1 MNEIL
6 NRYISELKNKIL
18 LKRINNKTE
27 KQILFQTFK
36 YFDKNTNGYC
46 NFEDFIKVN
55 EKIGVILSNPQE
67 LKKIFFYFDTNNE
80 GVINYKDFINELF
93 KSTAHNNSNK
103 NNNINENEDE
113 DSNDFSNNKNYS
125 QTNYF
130 SSYNNND
137 KKENVIFKQNNNINK
152 NHDKIP
158 PYKKPFFDKI
168 LNNLLKSEIGPSVSL
183 LILHQG
189 FILGDNNIMN
199 QITIEEFIKII
210 NDNHINLSISDIQML
225 FHSYELNNDGFFY
238 YEEMFEDLI
247 NIYWN
252 NQRKRISQRKS
263 EEIINQLSK
272 KGGLK
277 INSLQ
282 NLIFVSKKYDNYF
295 YNQLNICDANEYY
308 NELMKKYI
316 GLKRILNCPRDA
328 FLTLDD
334 LEEIMKYISFGI
346 QNNVDFNKTINYIFK
361 FDNNDKKEMSKNFIE
376 DPSDYSFPTNS
387 QISKNNKNINKVKN
401 QNNISNNKNKN
412 TNYNKSKSK
421 TQSLDYYYI
430 FREHFINYGIIT
442 LLNILKTFQYYDN
455 GTKNINKNDFI
466 KIMKDFQINI
476 SANIIEQL
484 YSNFNNNQ
492 NQDTSLNY
500 IIFISQLIDTF
511 AHKNIINLINDIYD
525 DINVYCMNCSG
536 KTMNLD
542 FFKKFFNIH
551 DNYFFN
557 ESNEVLNN
565 ILIVYERFHYDFYEK
580 YMDEINNK
588 NKKDIYK
595 LLNENII
602 QIEKNEFIWFYKFL
616 NLFLENE
623 IIFKKVI
630 LNDWKNVLS
639 SNNIKPN
646 NKFFANNNKN
656 NNINNNIKNINNINY
671 IINNTINNLNEKFNN
686 NISNNNNNNINNKK
700 IIKQTPILMNK
711 NSENINAIEEN
722 NISLNNQNK
731 SLKNN
736 TISNDIQN
744 NISNENHYEEQEKK
758 EIDENNI
765 NNSQEP
771 NNEISNTNINS
782 DEIINIKEEKLVTN
796 EPLAKIIT
804 KLKKRGIRGVMN
816 LHKQFILT
824 CKDLSSIPYEEFLNV
839 MSLQR
844 LSLSNDE
851 YKNLFLS
858 FADDD
863 NKNNLN
869 FPNFIRAFKKVLN
882 DKRLSAI
889 ENAFTKLDKNGN
901 DCVPID
907 DIKMKYNAKE
917 NDSVIKGEKDEE
929 EILCEFLDCFD
940 LNYNL
945 LISKENQEDNDNTVN
960 FEEFANFYEYVS
972 FLYDKDDD
980 FIQLINNSWKIN

>member
-67 LKKIFFYFDTNNE
+67 LQEIFFYFDKNNE

-93 KSTAHNNSNK
+93 KPTAHNNSNK
-103 NNNINENEDE
+103 NNNDNEDE
-113 DSNDFSNNKNYS
+113 DSYGYSNNKNYS

-137 KKENVIFKQNNNINK
+137 KKENIIFKQNNNINK
-152 NHDKIP
+152 NHDRIP

-168 LNNLLKSEIGPSVSL
+168 VNSLLKSEIGPSVSL

-263 EEIINQLSK
+263 EEIINQLCK

-282 NLIFVSKKYDNYF
+282 NLIFVSKKYENYF

-361 FDNNDKKEMSKNFIE
+361 VDSNDKNKMSNKIIE
-376 DPSDYSFPTNS
+376 DPSENSFSTNS
-387 QISKNNKNINKVKN
+387 QISKDNKNINKFKN
-401 QNNISNNKNKN
+401 QNNISNNNNNKN
-412 TNYNKSKSK
+412 TNYNKFKNK

-476 SANIIEQL
+476 STNIIEQL

-492 NQDTSLNY
+492 NQDISLNY
-500 IIFISQLIDTF
+500 IIFISQLIDIF

-557 ESNEVLNN
+557 ESNDVLNN

-616 NLFLENE
+616 NLFLENQ

-630 LNDWKNVLS
+630 LNDWKNVLN
-639 SNNIKPN
+639 SNNINNIRPN
-646 NKFFANNNKN
+646 NKFCVNNDN
-656 NNINNNIKNINNINY
+656 NNISNNIKNINNINY

-711 NSENINAIEEN
+711 KSENKNAIEEN
-722 NISLNNQNK
+722 NISLNNPNK
-731 SLKNN
+731 SLNNN
-736 TISNDIQN
+736 TISNDIKN
-744 NISNENHYEEQEKK
+744 YISNEKHYKEQEKK
-758 EIDENNI
+758 EIDESNI

-771 NNEISNTNINS
+771 NNKISNTNINS
-782 DEIINIKEEKLVTN
+782 DTLKSKEENLVPN
-796 EPLAKIIT
+796 DPLTKIII

-844 LSLSNDE
+844 LSLSNIE

-858 FADDD
+858 FADED

-901 DCVPID
+901 DCVSID
-907 DIKMKYNAKE
+907 DIKMKFNAKE

-945 LISKENQEDNDNTVN
+945 LISKENQEDNDNMVN

-980 FIQLINNSWKIN
+980 FIQLINNSWKI

>member
-67 LKKIFFYFDTNNE
+67 LQDIFFYFDTNNE
-80 GVINYKDFINELF
+80 GMINYKDFINILF
-93 KSTAHNNSNK
+93 KPTEHNISQK
-103 NNNINENEDE
+103 NNNNKKDKD
-113 DSNDFSNNKNYS
+113 DSDYSNNKNYS
-125 QTNYF
+125 QTNYY

-137 KKENVIFKQNNNINK
+137 QKENIIFNQNNNNK
-152 NHDKIP
+152 NLDRIP

-168 LNNLLKSEIGPSVSL
+168 VNSLLKSEIGPSVSL

-263 EEIINQLSK
+263 EEIINQLSQ

-282 NLIFVSKKYDNYF
+282 NLIFVSKKYENFF

-316 GLKRILNCPRDA
+316 GLKRILNCPRDS

-346 QNNVDFNKTINYIFK
+346 ENNVDFNKTINYIFK
-361 FDNNDKKEMSKNFIE
+361 FDSNEKNKINNNFIDDTRE
-376 DPSDYSFPTNS
+376 NSFSINS
-387 QISKNNKNINKVKN
+387 QITKNKNNINRYQN
-401 QNNISNNKNKN
+401 QNNISNIYNN
-412 TNYNKSKSK
+412 TNNNKSKSK

-476 SANIIEQL
+476 SSNIIDQL

-492 NQDTSLNY
+492 NQDISLNY

-511 AHKNIINLINDIYD
+511 AHKNIIKLINDIYD
-525 DINVYCMNCSG
+525 DINAYCMNYSG

-542 FFKKFFNIH
+542 FFKQFFNIH

-557 ESNEVLNN
+557 ESKDALNN

-580 YMDEINNK
+580 YQDEINRK

-602 QIEKNEFIWFYKFL
+602 HIEKNEFIWFYKFL

-630 LNDWKNVLS
+630 LNDWKNILN
-639 SNNIKPN
+639 SNNIN
-646 NKFFANNNKN
+646 NDIRQNNNFIVNTEKN

-671 IINNTINNLNEKFNN
+671 IINNTINNLNEKLNN
-686 NISNNNNNNINNKK
+686 NISGNNNNNINNKK

-711 NSENINAIEEN
+711 KAENINVIEVN
-722 NISLNNQNK
+722 NNSSNKQNK
-731 SLKNN
+731 SLFNN
-736 TISNDIQN
+736 TISNDINN
-744 NISNENHYEEQEKK
+744 NISKENHYEEQEKK
-758 EIDENNI
+758 GIDESNI

-771 NNEISNTNINS
+771 INNIQNTNIKL
-782 DEIINIKEEKLVTN
+782 DEAINTKEEKSVQN
-796 EPLAKIIT
+796 DPLSKIMI
-804 KLKKRGIRGVMN
+804 KLKKRGTRGVMN
-816 LHKQFILT
+816 LHKQFILS
-824 CKDLSSIPYEEFLNV
+824 CKDLSSIPYEEFLKV

-858 FADDD
+858 FTDDD

-889 ENAFTKLDKNGN
+889 ENAFSKLDKNGN
-901 DCVPID
+901 DSVPID
-907 DIKMKYNAKE
+907 DIKMKFNAKE
-917 NDSVIKGEKDEE
+917 NISVIKGEKDEE

-945 LISKENQEDNDNTVN
+945 LISKENQEDNDNVVN

-972 FLYDKDDD
+972 FLYDNDDD
-980 FIQLINNSWKIN
+980 FIQLINNSWKI